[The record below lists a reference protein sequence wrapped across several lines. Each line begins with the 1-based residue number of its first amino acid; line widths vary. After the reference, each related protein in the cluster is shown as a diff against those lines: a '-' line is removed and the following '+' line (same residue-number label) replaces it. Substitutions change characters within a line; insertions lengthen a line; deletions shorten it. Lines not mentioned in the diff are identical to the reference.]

1 VTEHEALI
9 KDLASGD
16 PARARSAMT
25 KHIAW
30 GLERNLTG
38 RTAKRRST
46 GASGGRKRSHAA

>member
-1 VTEHEALI
+1 MTE
-9 KDLASGD
+9 
-16 PARARSAMT
+16 
-25 KHIAW
+25 HIAW